1 MKATRPAHH
10 DNEADDNSSVVSSS
24 SSSASSLFSDDD
36 HALDE
41 MQLLERSIEQRK
53 TLFAKLL
60 QGKEGT
66 EHAESIQK
74 QEDIVNA
81 YLLTGLKKLQA
92 RSNETKHPSSTMKHS
107 NGSSQSTIQSI
118 RQSVSRELQFT
129 LPGIISLITH
139 CSLYISI
146 YGCVNKAIEWAC
158 DKCIIYLFGWH
169 ISENAFDCTY
179 HERIFQLVCLALGC
193 LLGRLTGSIWAW
205 NENENFQQKL
215 RGEMKSRS
223 SNSSCWDIQIIKWFE
238 GKGKRYKSRQ
248 WGRRCKLFLDTVS
261 FFIAYV
267 AVDRVLH
274 RDIPSYTFNN
284 RASILEGMPSRQVD
298 VTNTINEDGAA
309 RQCVNLDNVNNAS
322 EQECTNRFA
331 EQEEFV
337 SDVINWLENSNRC
350 GWIEKEFNDE
360 VDEDGGSKFRPW
372 RQHDEEWKQQINDM
386 DEKYLLEKVSY
397 KTYYELVGDPS
408 SPFVDPHLEN
418 AYIYTSTVLGFG
430 ILTMMGAPFLLI

>member
-1 MKATRPAHH
+1 MVPTSFQSTKP
-10 DNEADDNSSVVSSS
+10 SSS
-24 SSSASSLFSDDD
+24 FSQSRKSRK
-36 HALDE
+36 LDFE
-41 MQLLERSIEQRK
+41 NAICVLDLEPEDSGY
-53 TLFAKLL
+53 KLL
-60 QGKEGT
+60 SALTNNGKL
-66 EHAESIQK
+66 S
-74 QEDIVNA
+74 
-81 YLLTGLKKLQA
+81 
-92 RSNETKHPSSTMKHS
+92 
-107 NGSSQSTIQSI
+107 
-118 RQSVSRELQFT
+118 
-129 LPGIISLITH
+129 IISVI
-139 CSLYISI
+139 SLSKSELKEIR
-146 YGCVNKAIEWAC
+146 VVDNNKTT
-158 DKCIIYLFGWH
+158 L
-169 ISENAFDCTY
+169 AFDDW
-179 HERIFQLVCLALGC
+179 EVAEIFNLYSYLMHK
-193 LLGRLTGSIWAW
+193 R

-267 AVDRVLH
+267 AVERVLH

-350 GWIEKEFNDE
+350 GWIEKEFNEE